1 LKTFDNSYS
10 GRIGFRL
17 DGRFFGSCGFDFF
30 DFFGSCGLDF
40 LIIGLEVGFWDEIG
54 VLIFF
59 FFERTIDNGVSV
71 VFGVFFLFHH
81 VYLFFGF
88 GNG

>member
-17 DGRFFGSCGFDFF
+17 DGWFFGSRGLYLF
-30 DFFGSCGLDF
+30 DFFGSSGLDF

-54 VLIFF
+54 VLIL
-59 FFERTIDNGVSV
+59 
-71 VFGVFFLFHH
+71 FFL
-81 VYLFFGF
+81 
-88 GNG
+88 